1 MATVKTSKAMIGKT
15 VKYLGFQQGKMASN
29 FGAPVGSDL
38 TITSVRNQ
46 SGLPGYNVAC
56 PGYGNGYVYVY
67 EVTPLIISA
76 EDLQKDIDEKEAEIV
91 ELKSKLSFINKF
103 GLDAYDEEEFKAYM
117 VLETL
122 GMEDI
127 QKARAIV
134 KILSK

>member
-1 MATVKTSKAMIGKT
+1 MATVKTSKSMIGKT
-15 VKYLGFQQGKMASN
+15 VKYLGFQQGKMSSN
-29 FGAPVGSDL
+29 FGAPVGSEL
-38 TITSVRNQ
+38 TITGVRNQ
-46 SGLPGYNVAC
+46 SGLPGYNVAV
-56 PGYGNGYVYVY
+56 PSYGNGYVYAH